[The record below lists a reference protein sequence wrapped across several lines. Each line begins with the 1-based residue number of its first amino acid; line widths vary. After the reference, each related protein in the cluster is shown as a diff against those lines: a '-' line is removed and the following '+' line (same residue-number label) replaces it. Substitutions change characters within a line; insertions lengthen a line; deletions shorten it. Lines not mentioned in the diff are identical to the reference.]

1 MKSDSSYTKKSPKFK
16 ISPPSFSFSF
26 GKSGKD
32 QVLASSTKALNDD
45 SIMDDP
51 LMEEHSKYLRK
62 KSFTPLVNIPDLL
75 SSIKGDTYFIYDNDD
90 YHSNL
95 QYTTAPSLEAL
106 NSAIN
111 ANKYSLG
118 SMSFKTSPSSIVS
131 STSSL
136 ASATKKMVASLSI
149 SLPTYTKP
157 FSSPASP
164 KLPKSPQLTSSPNNV
179 RDNSYKDSDEKIRSS
194 SVSKSK
200 PSQLPSSIIQLDSQF
215 ESPSQRILHDF
226 DAILSSG
233 DPQMIKAYMRNNNWP
248 IDQPIRSE
256 IWQKLCLKVG
266 GKNVATA
273 NKFEDILVQ
282 YFPQLIGKAND
293 QLTDQ
298 DFPVPAFIDTRFMS
312 HYHLNNEG
320 KGVFAHWLQWIYRD
334 LPFEYLVKI
343 MDSYLVQGSKVL
355 YRIALAILI
364 LFKKE
369 GKKLV
374 YSSKPV
380 ATLTKSHHFS
390 ALDSQQNNQTTPRNI
405 SLFHPPIQKR
415 IPEAETSTL
424 KTSSSTATITH
435 GGSTEVEDDD
445 MIDKEIQGTDE
456 ANDTTVMVDPRNRE
470 SADMGYNKVSKK
482 IHSHR
487 HARHHK
493 YSNLKKQHSS
503 KSEENEEES
512 LENPREDKGNKET
525 ELWKEND
532 ENPFPLKIF
541 FNIFPSKGS
550 GSVISH
556 VTNNT
561 DNWTANLNDNSNNI
575 CDIMSATSI
584 SHLRSGKRD
593 KSQADATDFTSQ
605 SLRTDLHRRSTI
617 SPLDGYYEYPNIG
630 AFISRFCQDPDFSPN
645 KLLRIAFGIRGLR
658 SHTIDEL
665 TMKYES
671 FAKDRVSNLF
681 LAAAAAEKG
690 YSRNDD
696 SARSIGSI
704 SYLPPPPYCGSEILD
719 RDQFRYI
726 WNWIPIRY
734 TMYVP
739 QKLFS
744 TKQDGISLKT
754 FFNKVDGEE
763 PTLILIKTFD
773 NEVFGAYCSYDWKGR
788 NKTNFFGSGETFVF
802 TISPQIYKYGW
813 IGLAKNFENSINK
826 DAAGTYMF
834 QCATHDRIMIGG
846 GGKGHALQ
854 FNNSLDKGTTQ
865 ACQTFESPQLAR
877 TDIFDIKILEAL
889 AFK

>member
-320 KGVFAHWLQWIYRD
+320 KLGVKRIVSILEFTHPDISYAPQIYYLTAIFLHFLNESVTYNCLCHLLNCKSDALFVFQTRIGYIASGMVLAELARRHASSSYDHIADKVRKCLENDGIGLIAPPLDFLNVTSGSSFSLDDSKRNSTYSTTSSGIEKEFVKAVMEGVFAHWLQWIYRD

-390 ALDSQQNNQTTPRNI
+390 
-405 SLFHPPIQKR
+405 
-415 IPEAETSTL
+415 
-424 KTSSSTATITH
+424 
-435 GGSTEVEDDD
+435 G
-445 MIDKEIQGTDE
+445 
-456 ANDTTVMVDPRNRE
+456 
-470 SADMGYNKVSKK
+470 
-482 IHSHR
+482 
-487 HARHHK
+487 
-493 YSNLKKQHSS
+493 
-503 KSEENEEES
+503 
-512 LENPREDKGNKET
+512 
-525 ELWKEND
+525 
-532 ENPFPLKIF
+532 
-541 FNIFPSKGS
+541 
-550 GSVISH
+550 
-556 VTNNT
+556 
-561 DNWTANLNDNSNNI
+561 
-575 CDIMSATSI
+575 
-584 SHLRSGKRD
+584 
-593 KSQADATDFTSQ
+593 
-605 SLRTDLHRRSTI
+605 
-617 SPLDGYYEYPNIG
+617 
-630 AFISRFCQDPDFSPN
+630 
-645 KLLRIAFGIRGLR
+645 
-658 SHTIDEL
+658 
-665 TMKYES
+665 
-671 FAKDRVSNLF
+671 
-681 LAAAAAEKG
+681 
-690 YSRNDD
+690 
-696 SARSIGSI
+696 
-704 SYLPPPPYCGSEILD
+704 
-719 RDQFRYI
+719 
-726 WNWIPIRY
+726 
-734 TMYVP
+734 
-739 QKLFS
+739 
-744 TKQDGISLKT
+744 
-754 FFNKVDGEE
+754 
-763 PTLILIKTFD
+763 
-773 NEVFGAYCSYDWKGR
+773 
-788 NKTNFFGSGETFVF
+788 
-802 TISPQIYKYGW
+802 
-813 IGLAKNFENSINK
+813 
-826 DAAGTYMF
+826 
-834 QCATHDRIMIGG
+834 
-846 GGKGHALQ
+846 
-854 FNNSLDKGTTQ
+854 
-865 ACQTFESPQLAR
+865 
-877 TDIFDIKILEAL
+877 
-889 AFK
+889 